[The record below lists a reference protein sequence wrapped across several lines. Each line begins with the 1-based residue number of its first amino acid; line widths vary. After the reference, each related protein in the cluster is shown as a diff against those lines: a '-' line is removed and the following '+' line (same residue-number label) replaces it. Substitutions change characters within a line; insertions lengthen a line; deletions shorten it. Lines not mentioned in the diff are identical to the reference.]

1 MSSRQWI
8 LSVLLL
14 GGILLVGCRGQTT
27 PAAPAISSDVIRTEA
42 AQTVIARLT
51 LEAPTLAVMTPVEA
65 GSKIAATA
73 TISKPIEPP
82 PTHTPEPT
90 LPPPPTPTLPPPPT
104 ATPVPTITIPVT
116 PVAGEA
122 ITAEPLPGYV
132 VSYQDE
138 FRGKG
143 GWAEGSTGEV
153 SLSYG
158 GGGYR
163 IAVHVLND
171 AAWSIREQP
180 YRDLSIE
187 VDATQVEGPRDGYYG
202 VICRYQ
208 DGSNFYGLIVG
219 ADGQYGIF
227 KKAGGLLKFIQQSV
241 EPSPYVITGPK
252 AINHIRGDCVGNML
266 TLFVNGYQLAQVQD
280 SDFTSGSIGLTA
292 GTRKTPDFVAWFS
305 NLVIWTP

>member
-1 MSSRQWI
+1 
-8 LSVLLL
+8 
-14 GGILLVGCRGQTT
+14 
-27 PAAPAISSDVIRTEA
+27 
-42 AQTVIARLT
+42 
-51 LEAPTLAVMTPVEA
+51 
-65 GSKIAATA
+65 
-73 TISKPIEPP
+73 
-82 PTHTPEPT
+82 
-90 LPPPPTPTLPPPPT
+90 
-104 ATPVPTITIPVT
+104 
-116 PVAGEA
+116 
-122 ITAEPLPGYV
+122 
-132 VSYQDE
+132 
-138 FRGKG
+138 
-143 GWAEGSTGEV
+143 
-153 SLSYG
+153 
-158 GGGYR
+158 
-163 IAVHVLND
+163 LND

-180 YRDLSIE
+180 YRDLSME

-280 SDFTSGSIGLTA
+280 SDFTSGSMGLTA